1 MKSRRGKEAR
11 SRAGPFL
18 STSRWA
24 SCHRCWLSDM
34 YWALGQ
40 KALRGC
46 TLMMSEVL
54 VFSYVLSPGQKAGT
68 GYFII
73 LLLSDSLLL
82 CLCMHADVCGVC
94 CGVCV
99 CVLCVCECGVCVC
112 VCVYVC
118 ACMRACVRVCAC
130 VHSRE
135 HACICGLPLQPTEAF
150 LALYYAYPVFLSMKF
165 ISSCCP

>member
-1 MKSRRGKEAR
+1 
-11 SRAGPFL
+11 
-18 STSRWA
+18 
-24 SCHRCWLSDM
+24 
-34 YWALGQ
+34 
-40 KALRGC
+40 
-46 TLMMSEVL
+46 MMSEVL

-99 CVLCVCECGVCVC
+99 CVCVC
-112 VCVYVC
+112 VCVRACVRAC
-118 ACMRACVRVCAC
+118 VCMRACVR
-130 VHSRE
+130 SRE
-135 HACICGLPLQPTEAF
+135 HACICGLLLQPTEAF